1 MKIIV
6 TGFEPFDG
14 GAINPSWEAVT
25 AVQAPEGAELLK
37 LQLPVVY
44 GKAADI
50 LKMTMKKE
58 LPDAVVCV
66 GLAEGRPD
74 VTPERVAVNCRDETI
89 PDNDGFFPHDDPID
103 PDGEPAYFTRLP
115 IHKITE
121 EILKAGLPVKI
132 VLHGASL

>member
-25 AVQAPEGAELLK
+25 ALQTPEGTELLK

-58 LPDAVVCV
+58 LP
-66 GLAEGRPD
+66 
-74 VTPERVAVNCRDETI
+74 ETRS
-89 PDNDGFFPHDDPID
+89 DSS
-103 PDGEPAYFTRLP
+103 
-115 IHKITE
+115 
-121 EILKAGLPVKI
+121 PVKFRHD
-132 VLHGASL
+132 LRSQT